1 MTGTE
6 LEWAGRIATL
16 ETEMVHLKK
25 SNEEI
30 KVKLDQ
36 LLELRSKGVGAFWLA
51 SLLLG
56 TSIVGT
62 LVTFIDWVRGV
73 H

>member
-6 LEWAGRIATL
+6 LEWAGRIAKL
-16 ETEMVHLKK
+16 ETEMTHLKK

-30 KVKLDQ
+30 KIKLDQ
-36 LLELRSKGVGAFWLA
+36 LLELKSKGVGAFWLA

-62 LVTFIDWVRGV
+62 FVTFLDWVRG
-73 H
+73 